1 MINKMVVFV
10 DSALIGFITF
20 ILVLIILPILM
31 ILGSWFLAP
40 RNPNKIKL
48 LPFESGEIYTTGTG
62 RWSLIMQYYGYLL
75 MFLIFDTLSIFI
87 FLLTF
92 VQNPEEIRSASIL
105 MLTFLGSLLITVPY
119 GLSLSRRWELWKVQR
134 YSES

>member
-1 MINKMVVFV
+1 MVVFV

-92 VQNPEEIRSASIL
+92 VQTPEEIRSASIL
-105 MLTFLGSLLITVPY
+105 MLTFLGSLLITLPY

>member
-1 MINKMVVFV
+1 MN
-10 DSALIGFITF
+10 SALIGFITF

-92 VQNPEEIRSASIL
+92 VQTPEEIRSASIL
-105 MLTFLGSLLITVPY
+105 MLTFLGSLLITIPY

>member
-1 MINKMVVFV
+1 MVFV

>member
-1 MINKMVVFV
+1 M

>member
-1 MINKMVVFV
+1 M
-10 DSALIGFITF
+10 DSALIGLITF
-20 ILVLIILPILM
+20 VLILIILPILM

-92 VQNPEEIRSASIL
+92 VQTPEEIRTASIL
-105 MLTFLGSLLITVPY
+105 MLTFLGALLITIPY
-119 GLSLSRRWELWKVQR
+119 GLDLSRRWELWKVLHS
-134 YSES
+134 SES

>member
-1 MINKMVVFV
+1 MVVIV
-10 DSALIGFITF
+10 DNALIGFIVF
-20 ILVLIILPILM
+20 ILILVILPILM

-75 MFLIFDTLSIFI
+75 MFLIFDTLSIFV

-92 VQNPEEIRSASIL
+92 IQSPEEIRNASLLI
-105 MLTFLGSLLITVPY
+105 LTFLGSLLITIPY
-119 GLSLSRRWELWKVQR
+119 GLHLSRRWELWKVQHS
-134 YSES
+134 SES